1 MNVYITGT
9 PEIKTSLIQVVV
21 DTLNKVKGPINFNRI
36 DKVAQKR
43 FDDLLGL
50 NYKERGISFKEL
62 NDVANAEREYFQF
75 YNMS

>member
-21 DTLNKVKGPINFNRI
+21 DTLNKVKGPLNFNRI

-43 FDDLLGL
+43 FDERIDL
-50 NYKERGISFKEL
+50 NYKERGISLFKESNSRL
-62 NDVANAEREYFQF
+62 FLTLACCD
-75 YNMS
+75 